1 MTYEPPPPPGNYQ
14 GQPSGSYP
22 GQPQGGYQGDYQ
34 GQPAGYYQGQPPGY
48 YEQQPRRSSGLA
60 IAALV
65 CGVLALLSS
74 WTVIGGILLG
84 IVAVVLGFVALS
96 KIKRGLAAGRGMA
109 ITGIVTGVLGAVLA
123 IALIAVGVS
132 LLNSDSGQRLQ
143 DCLADAGNDDAAIA
157 QCQRQY
163 QDDLGG

>member
-1 MTYEPPPPPGNYQ
+1 MTYAPTPGY
-14 GQPSGSYP
+14 GYP
-22 GQPQGGYQGDYQ
+22 QPQ
-34 GQPAGYYQGQPPGY
+34 
-48 YEQQPRRSSGLA
+48 RRSSGLA

-84 IVAVVLGFVALS
+84 AVAVILGFVALARV
-96 KIKRGLAAGRGMA
+96 KRGLAAGRGLA
-109 ITGIVTGVLGAVLA
+109 IAGIITGILGTVLA

-132 LLNSDSGQRLQ
+132 LLNSDAGQRLQ
-143 DCLADAGNDDAAIA
+143 DCLSDAGNDDAAIA
-157 QCQRQY
+157 QCQREY